1 MMAIVRM
8 SELEIQDQRDAQLMA
23 RQDAEARFNM
33 SLTEWELRQEFAIDE
48 GADPLDIMLAEED
61 ASIW

>member
-1 MMAIVRM
+1 MAIVRV
-8 SELEIQDQRDAQLMA
+8 SALELQDQRDAQIAA
-23 RQDAEARFNM
+23 RLETEARFNM
-33 SLTEWELRQEFAIDE
+33 SLTEWELRQEFTIDE